1 MKHFF
6 SIKRHCSSIPS
17 LNHVKPTIPIHPQ
30 SMESKLLE
38 HCKSGS
44 LFPALHLLNAIDW
57 RAFSNKPL
65 LFASLLQTSTKA
77 SSFNHGLQ
85 LHAHVVKSGLETD
98 RFVGNS
104 LLALYF
110 KLGSDFVET
119 RRVFDGLNFKD
130 VISWTSMITGYVKVE
145 KPRSS
150 IQLFLEMVGGG
161 VEPNAFTLSAVVKA
175 CSDLGDLRLGN
186 VFHGIVFVR
195 GFDSNNVICSALI
208 DMYGRNFDFGDARQL
223 FDELSE
229 PDEICWT
236 SVISAFIRND
246 MYSEALAFFNSMQRK
261 HRFSLD
267 AFTFGTVLTA
277 CGNLGRARQGREV
290 HAKVITSGVGDNV
303 VVVQSSLVDMY
314 GKCRLLEESQLV
326 FDRMSVKNSVS
337 WSALLGGYCQNGDFK
352 SVIRI
357 FREMGQDDLYS
368 FGTVLR
374 ACASLAAIKQGK
386 EVHCQYV
393 RRGGWRDVIVES
405 ALVDLYAKCGCVDF
419 AYRVFKQMP
428 DRNLIT
434 WNTMIRGFAQNGRI
448 EGALALFDDM
458 VKQGVKPDY
467 ITFIGVLF
475 ACSHSGLV
483 DQGKRHFT
491 SMVSEYGIRPGIEH
505 YNCMVDLLGRAGL
518 IEEAEALLENADCRD
533 DSSLW
538 TVLLGACATC
548 TNPAT
553 AERIAKRTMELK
565 PEYHLSYVYLAN
577 VYRGV
582 GRWDDADSIRRLME
596 ERQVKK
602 VTGKSWS

>member
-1 MKHFF
+1 
-6 SIKRHCSSIPS
+6 
-17 LNHVKPTIPIHPQ
+17 
-30 SMESKLLE
+30 
-38 HCKSGS
+38 
-44 LFPALHLLNAIDW
+44 
-57 RAFSNKPL
+57 
-65 LFASLLQTSTKA
+65 
-77 SSFNHGLQ
+77 
-85 LHAHVVKSGLETD
+85 
-98 RFVGNS
+98 
-104 LLALYF
+104 
-110 KLGSDFVET
+110 
-119 RRVFDGLNFKD
+119 
-130 VISWTSMITGYVKVE
+130 
-145 KPRSS
+145 
-150 IQLFLEMVGGG
+150 
-161 VEPNAFTLSAVVKA
+161 
-175 CSDLGDLRLGN
+175 
-186 VFHGIVFVR
+186 
-195 GFDSNNVICSALI
+195 
-208 DMYGRNFDFGDARQL
+208 MYGRNFDFGDARQL

-290 HAKVITSGVGDNV
+290 HAKVITSGV
-303 VVVQSSLVDMY
+303 
-314 GKCRLLEESQLV
+314 
-326 FDRMSVKNSVS
+326 
-337 WSALLGGYCQNGDFK
+337 
-352 SVIRI
+352 
-357 FREMGQDDLYS
+357 
-368 FGTVLR
+368 
-374 ACASLAAIKQGK
+374 
-386 EVHCQYV
+386 
-393 RRGGWRDVIVES
+393 DVIVES

>member
-1 MKHFF
+1 
-6 SIKRHCSSIPS
+6 
-17 LNHVKPTIPIHPQ
+17 
-30 SMESKLLE
+30 
-38 HCKSGS
+38 
-44 LFPALHLLNAIDW
+44 
-57 RAFSNKPL
+57 
-65 LFASLLQTSTKA
+65 
-77 SSFNHGLQ
+77 
-85 LHAHVVKSGLETD
+85 
-98 RFVGNS
+98 
-104 LLALYF
+104 
-110 KLGSDFVET
+110 
-119 RRVFDGLNFKD
+119 
-130 VISWTSMITGYVKVE
+130 MITGYVKVE

-161 VEPNAFTLSAVVKA
+161 VEPNAFTLSAVVK
-175 CSDLGDLRLGN
+175 
-186 VFHGIVFVR
+186 
-195 GFDSNNVICSALI
+195 
-208 DMYGRNFDFGDARQL
+208 
-223 FDELSE
+223 
-229 PDEICWT
+229 
-236 SVISAFIRND
+236 
-246 MYSEALAFFNSMQRK
+246 
-261 HRFSLD
+261 
-267 AFTFGTVLTA
+267 
-277 CGNLGRARQGREV
+277 
-290 HAKVITSGVGDNV
+290 
-303 VVVQSSLVDMY
+303 
-314 GKCRLLEESQLV
+314 
-326 FDRMSVKNSVS
+326 
-337 WSALLGGYCQNGDFK
+337 
-352 SVIRI
+352 
-357 FREMGQDDLYS
+357 
-368 FGTVLR
+368 

>member
-6 SIKRHCSSIPS
+6 SVKRHWSSVSS
-17 LNHVKPTIPIHPQ
+17 LHYVKATPTHFQ
-30 SMESKLLE
+30 TKESKILE
-38 HCKSGS
+38 FCKSGS
-44 LFPALHLLNAIDW
+44 LFPALHLLNAVDW
-57 RAFSNKPL
+57 RSFSNKPL

-77 SSFNHGLQ
+77 SSFSHGLQ
-85 LHAHVVKSGLETD
+85 LHAHVVKSGLVTD

-150 IQLFLEMVGGG
+150 IRLFLEMVEFG

-175 CSDLGDLRLGN
+175 CSDLGDLILGST
-186 VFHGIVFVR
+186 FHSIVIVR
-195 GFDSNNVICSALI
+195 GFESNNVISSALI
-208 DMYGRNFDFGDARQL
+208 DMYGRNSGVDDARQL

-229 PDEICWT
+229 PDAICWT
-236 SVISAFIRND
+236 SVISAFTRND
-246 MYSEALAFFNSMQRK
+246 MYSEALSFFNSMQRK
-261 HRFSLD
+261 HGFGLD
-267 AFTFGTVLTA
+267 AFTFGTILTA
-277 CGNLGRARQGREV
+277 CGNLGRTKQGKEL
-290 HAKVITSGVGDNV
+290 HAKVVTSGFHDN

-314 GKCRLLEESQLV
+314 GKCNPLEDSQRV
-326 FDRMSVKNSVS
+326 FDRMSTKNSVS
-337 WSALLGGYCQNGDFK
+337 WSALLGGYCQNGDLK

-357 FREMGQDDLYS
+357 FREMGQDDMYS

-374 ACASLAAIKQGK
+374 ACAGLTAIKQGK

-393 RRGGWRDVIVES
+393 RRGSWRDIIVES

-428 DRNLIT
+428 VRNLIT
-434 WNTMIRGFAQNGRI
+434 WNTMISGFAQNGRMKDAI
-448 EGALALFDDM
+448 ALFNGM
-458 VKQGVKPDY
+458 ITKGVKPDY

-483 DQGKRHFT
+483 DEGKKHFE
-491 SMVSEYGIRPGIEH
+491 SMMSEYGIRPGIEH
-505 YNCMVDLLGRAGL
+505 YNCMIDLLGRAGL
-518 IEEAEALLENADCRD
+518 IEEAETLLENADCRD

-538 TVLLGACATC
+538 AVLLGACATC
-548 TNPAT
+548 TNLAT

-565 PEYHLSYVYLAN
+565 PDYHLSYVYLAN

-582 GRWDDADSIRRLME
+582 GRWDDADNIRRLME
-596 ERQVKK
+596 ARRVKK